1 LGQVLLVWLLQEE
14 VLQQVH
20 MLGIL
25 EREMIGLWQIWSLTL
40 LVGELAGLGV
50 GLLEGD
56 MLELELGLGLG

>member
-1 LGQVLLVWLLQEE
+1 
-14 VLQQVH
+14 
-20 MLGIL
+20 
-25 EREMIGLWQIWSLTL
+25 